1 MYPFRILLVKTDDG
15 IYMRVVYQQYRN
27 VQDTRISTRNI
38 LISSAALPEWDIR
51 SNERVIYLRGYA
63 VHKDHIPRR
72 IVCEEP
78 TDELIEKINNDL
90 KLIYQ
95 PTN

>member
-27 VQDTRISTRNI
+27 IQDTQINTRNI
-38 LISSAALPEWDIR
+38 LITSAAVPEWDIR
-51 SNERVIYLRGYA
+51 SHERVIYLRGYA
-63 VHKDHIPRR
+63 AQKDHITRR

>member
-27 VQDTRISTRNI
+27 IQDTRIDTRNI

-51 SNERVIYLRGYA
+51 SNERVIYLRGHA
-63 VHKDHIPRR
+63 AHKDHMPRR
-72 IVCEEP
+72 IVSEEP